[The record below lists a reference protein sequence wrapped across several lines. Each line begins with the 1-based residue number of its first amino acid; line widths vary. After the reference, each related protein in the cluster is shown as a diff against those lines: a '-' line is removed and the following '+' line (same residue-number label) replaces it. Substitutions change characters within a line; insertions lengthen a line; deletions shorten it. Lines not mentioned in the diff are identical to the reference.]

1 MDFIESKKGAGLAT
15 ANGWDLTEG
24 QLPKQKLTWHCWVDA
39 SDPDYLAVVAHMKSL
54 I

>member
-15 ANGWDLTEG
+15 ATGWDLTPG

-39 SDPDYLAVVAHMKSL
+39 NDLDYVAVVAHMKSL